1 MKGFG
6 LVEEELDRWEVV
18 EIRGVGLA
26 CRVLVGRCGQ
36 TKEPKV
42 ALAQEVREKDGRWL
56 AREQNETS

>member
-1 MKGFG
+1 M
-6 LVEEELDRWEVV
+6 EEEVDRWDVV

-36 TKEPKV
+36 TKETNV
-42 ALAQEVREKDGRWL
+42 ALAQEVREKGGRWF

>member
-1 MKGFG
+1 M
-6 LVEEELDRWEVV
+6 DRWDVV

-36 TKEPKV
+36 TKETNV
-42 ALAQEVREKDGRWL
+42 ALAQEVREKGGRWF